1 MPSYDFRSLSPIDFE
16 VLVRD
21 LLQEELALT
30 LESFKS
36 GKDLGIDFRFST
48 DKDSTVVVQ
57 CKHYVESGFDALIY
71 ILVSKELSK
80 ITLLNPSRYIVVT
93 SVGLNPV
100 QKDAIIKALSPYVRS
115 TSDVFGKDDLNN
127 MLGKFPHV
135 ERQTIK
141 LWLSGLPILEEVLH
155 AGVYNMSR
163 EELSRIKQHALLYV
177 QNESFDEATQILEEH
192 NFCVI
197 AGIPGIGKTILA
209 EMLVLHYSRA
219 GYEVVKVSEDIADAW
234 KLVQPHTRRVF
245 YYDDFLGQASFSE
258 KLNKNEDQRIIDFV
272 HTVRKSTGV
281 KLILTTREYILQQAY
296 QQYEKLDREGFK
308 AEKCIIDLAKYTRM
322 NRAKILFNHVYFS
335 ALPSKYR
342 KHMLKDNMYLSIIDH
357 PNYSPRIVQLL
368 TDHSRLHDVPPSEYM
383 ALFIK
388 SIDNPLAIWE
398 HAFANHL
405 SQAARNL
412 LLVLISMPYQTFVSD
427 AESSYQAFNLA
438 YSKHFASTIGPHDF
452 RSALK
457 ELEGDFLEYDR
468 EGENILV
475 RYQNPSVKD
484 FVKQYLAGAK
494 TEMSLLIDAVV
505 FFEQMSSLW
514 LWKQDGGGRSAVRQ
528 AFHRD
533 PSWGA
538 NLMRKLLVSSPC
550 RLISITRAGNTRR
563 EHWPHPLEDRI
574 AVFAEIGIECCTPLL
589 DVVQETIPDLE
600 DRMRSERFDRYG
612 LADIVKALDS
622 DVMAGVEWVRTFT
635 NNTWEALLANPGLS
649 YDLHPLCR
657 LLEENPNTQPE
668 GILERVQDAMH
679 SVAESVALGE
689 WDLDSDG
696 LRKEAESLESL
707 SSDVGVDIASDIDA
721 IRDRANELEEESGR
735 TDENVDFSSSLS
747 SKDESEDDEEIASIF
762 SLLEITAPN
771 EETGEQPHALDSQ
784 G

>member
-1 MPSYDFRSLSPIDFE
+1 MPSYDFRTLSPIDFE

-30 LESFKS
+30 LESFKP
-36 GKDLGIDFRFST
+36 GKDLGIDFRFTT
-48 DKDSTVVVQ
+48 DKDNTVVIQ

-71 ILVSKELSK
+71 VLVSKELNK
-80 ITLLNPSRYIVVT
+80 ITSLNPSRYIVAT

-100 QKDAIIKALSPYVRS
+100 QKDAIAKALSPYVRS
-115 TSDVFGKDDLNN
+115 TSDVYGKDDLNN

-155 AGVYNMSR
+155 AGAYNMSR

-177 QNESFDEATQILEEH
+177 QNESFDEATHILEEH

-234 KLVQPHTRRVF
+234 KLVQPHTRRIF

-272 HTVRKSTGV
+272 HSVRKSTGV

-342 KHMLKDNMYLSIIDH
+342 KHMLKDNRYLSIIDH

-368 TDHSRLHDVPPSEYM
+368 TDHSRLHDVPPSKYM
-383 ALFIK
+383 ALFIN

-398 HAFANHL
+398 HAFSNHL

-412 LLVLISMPYQTFVSD
+412 LLVLISMPYQTFASD
-427 AESSYQAFNLA
+427 TESAYQAFNLS
-438 YSKHFASTIGPHDF
+438 YSKHFASTMGPHDF

-468 EGENILV
+468 EGDNIIV
-475 RYQNPSVKD
+475 RYQNPSVRD
-484 FVKQYLAGAK
+484 FVKKYLAGAK
-494 TEMSLLIDAVV
+494 AEMALLIDAVV
-505 FFEQMSSLW
+505 FFEQLSSLW
-514 LWKQDGGGRSAVRQ
+514 LWRQDSCGQSAVRQ

-533 PSWGA
+533 PTWGA
-538 NLMRKLLVSSPC
+538 NLMRKLLASSPC
-550 RLISITRAGNTRR
+550 RLISITRAGKTRR

-574 AVFAEIGIECCTPLL
+574 AVFAEIGIECCARLL

-600 DRMRSERFDRYG
+600 ARMRSET
-612 LADIVKALDS
+612 
-622 DVMAGVEWVRTFT
+622 VR
-635 NNTWEALLANPGLS
+635 
-649 YDLHPLCR
+649 
-657 LLEENPNTQPE
+657 
-668 GILERVQDAMH
+668 
-679 SVAESVALGE
+679 
-689 WDLDSDG
+689 
-696 LRKEAESLESL
+696 
-707 SSDVGVDIASDIDA
+707 
-721 IRDRANELEEESGR
+721 
-735 TDENVDFSSSLS
+735 
-747 SKDESEDDEEIASIF
+747 
-762 SLLEITAPN
+762 
-771 EETGEQPHALDSQ
+771 
-784 G
+784 